1 MRLVICLS
9 AADTVLTFSVGDGN
23 VISTWSSEQNE
34 WLARFQH
41 LCLGLQG
48 HRSQYTFSQL
58 FLDPKYWP

>member
-1 MRLVICLS
+1 MRLAICLS
-9 AADTVLTFSVGDGN
+9 TADTVLTFSVGDGN
-23 VISTWSSEQNE
+23 VITTWSSEQNE

-41 LCLGLQG
+41 LCPGLQG